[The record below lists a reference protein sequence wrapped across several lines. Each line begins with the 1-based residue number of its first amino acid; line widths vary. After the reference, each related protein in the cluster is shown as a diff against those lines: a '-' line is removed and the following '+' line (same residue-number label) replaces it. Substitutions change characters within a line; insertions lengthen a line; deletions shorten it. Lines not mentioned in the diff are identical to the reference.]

1 VRGLNRRSHCDDVRL
16 LVNFSRPEFLCLQET
31 KKEVISHIM
40 VMLMLGVSSPISLC
54 CQLIELE
61 VYIFWLGEVTFVGCL
76 TLELIIIICWFS
88 LTALKALHGCLLVP
102 MASNLMLKNVCF
114 CKSFTT
120 FVVLSLGLGM
130 SGRFKSYLL
139 G

>member
-1 VRGLNRRSHCDDVRL
+1 
-16 LVNFSRPEFLCLQET
+16 
-31 KKEVISHIM
+31 M
-40 VMLMLGVSSPISLC
+40 VMLMLDVSSPISLC
-54 CQLIELE
+54 HQPIELE
-61 VYIFWLGEVTFVGCL
+61 VYFFWLGEVTFIGCL
-76 TLELIIIICWFS
+76 TLELIIILCWFS
-88 LTALKALHGCLLVP
+88 LAALKALHGGLLAS
-102 MASNLMLKNVCF
+102 MASNIILKNVCF